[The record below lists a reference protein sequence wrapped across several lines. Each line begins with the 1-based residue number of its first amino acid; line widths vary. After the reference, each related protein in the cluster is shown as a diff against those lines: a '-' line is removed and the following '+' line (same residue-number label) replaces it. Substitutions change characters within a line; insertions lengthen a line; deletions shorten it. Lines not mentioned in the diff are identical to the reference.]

1 MDVIAH
7 LQTQLIKQAIGDDAT
22 DQEIQHGLNILRSA
36 HQLYDYDEFHNLSL
50 YVRHNRAKQGHLKVG
65 DLAPDVQLLNKNG
78 ESTSL
83 LSYCHDRP
91 LLLIAGSYT

>member
-65 DLAPDVQLLNKNG
+65 DLAPDVQLLNMNG